1 MRCVTIDEARQT
13 LATLLGA
20 DGMPRRGEPD
30 MLGGLFYF
38 GDECLANAYWV
49 ALRLIEVLGPWED
62 AWLWLNKPDTSKRYG
77 LHMYQRLRQSYEDFR
92 LIEEAP
98 VHWFRGYEH
107 ADLCTFLTVAL
118 LSEWSLYL
126 LTFEGYGQVFV
137 SQSSGAE
144 VWVRGQRQLDAL
156 AASLKSHRIEMR
168 TTPFQPNSPQ

>member
-1 MRCVTIDEARQT
+1 MGCLGAASPTCWAVFSTSATNVSRTLIGSPFASSKCWARGRMHGCGSINRT
-13 LATLLGA
+13 RRSDFATLRNL
-20 DGMPRRGEPD
+20 
-30 MLGGLFYF
+30 
-38 GDECLANAYWV
+38 
-49 ALRLIEVLGPWED
+49 
-62 AWLWLNKPDTSKRYG
+62 
-77 LHMYQRLRQSYEDFR
+77 YQRLRQSYEDFR

-168 TTPFQPNSPQ
+168 TTPFQPNSPE